1 MLEEIVKEMVWARV
15 SSMFMS
21 FVHKHIENLQTDF
34 ERLTF
39 IQLVNNDDEWSQ
51 QILCNLWAQFEEKEL
66 TNDKFES
73 ITKEVMQFLQKS
85 AEI

>member
-1 MLEEIVKEMVWARV
+1 MLEKIVKEMVWVRV
-15 SSMFMS
+15 RSMFMS
-21 FVHKHIENLQTDF
+21 FVDKHIENLPT
-34 ERLTF
+34 ELEKITF

-73 ITKEVMQFLQKS
+73 ITKEVLEFLQKS

>member
-1 MLEEIVKEMVWARV
+1 MLEKIVKEMVWVRV
-15 SSMFMS
+15 RSMFMS
-21 FVHKHIENLQTDF
+21 FVHKHIENLQTDL
-34 ERLTF
+34 ERLNF

-51 QILCNLWAQFEEKEL
+51 QILGNLWAQFEEKEL

>member
-1 MLEEIVKEMVWARV
+1 MLEKIVKEMVWVRV
-15 SSMFMS
+15 RSMFMS
-21 FVHKHIENLQTDF
+21 FVDKHIENLPT
-34 ERLTF
+34 ELEKITF

-51 QILCNLWAQFEEKEL
+51 QILGNLWAQFEEKEL

>member
-1 MLEEIVKEMVWARV
+1 
-15 SSMFMS
+15 MS
-21 FVHKHIENLQTDF
+21 FVDKHIENLPT
-34 ERLTF
+34 ELEKITF

-51 QILCNLWAQFEEKEL
+51 QILGNLWAQFEEKEL

-73 ITKEVMQFLQKS
+73 ITKEVLEFLQKS